1 MNLKTLR
8 NGMDLHG
15 KRVLVR
21 IDANVPVKNGE
32 IVGGTHGKIARV
44 AVDLEWLRQKGAR
57 TIVMTHLGR
66 PGGKRVPAYSVQPI
80 AERLSDLLGVKVKC
94 HTGIVGEDVERSVDN
109 LDAGDLMMI
118 ENVRFHPGEKENSTD
133 FAKQLAAL
141 GDIYINDAFAV
152 CHRGHASISAITD
165 ELPSFAGPLVSNEVR
180 VLSGVKQSPDHPFVL
195 LLGGLKMK
203 TKLPVLKKMLP
214 LVDHVLIGGALANAF
229 LKADGK
235 SVSDSVY
242 EEEGVKIAK
251 GLLADWSEKIVL
263 PSDVVTVKK
272 IRKDARKDQV
282 SVNDV
287 GDNKIIVDLGRQ
299 TVNTFLDYIDKA
311 ETIVWNGPVGYC
323 EKKPFC
329 RGTHKLARGIAVQT
343 GKATTVVGGGD
354 TVPIVE
360 GMELS
365 ERFSLV
371 STGGGAMLTFLAD
384 GDMPGLEVLNESK

>member
-57 TIVMTHLGR
+57 IVVMTHLGR

-94 HTGIVGEDVERSVDN
+94 HTGIVGEEVERSVEN
-109 LDAGDLMMI
+109 MNPGDLMMI
-118 ENVRFHPGEKENSTD
+118 ENVRFHPGEKDNSID

-152 CHRGHASISAITD
+152 CHRRHASISAITNQ
-165 ELPSFAGPLVSNEVR
+165 LPSFAGPLVSNEVR
-180 VLSGVKQSPDHPFVL
+180 VLSGVKKEPDHPFVL

-235 SVSDSVY
+235 PVGDSVY
-242 EEEGVKIAK
+242 EDEGVKIAET
-251 GLLADWSEKIVL
+251 LLKDWSEKIIL
-263 PSDVVTVKK
+263 PGDVVTVKK
-272 IRKDARKDQV
+272 IRKDARKQQV

-287 GDNKIIVDLGRQ
+287 EDNKIIVDLGQQ

-323 EKKPFC
+323 EKEPFC

-343 GKATTVVGGGD
+343 GTATTVVGGGD

-360 GMELS
+360 GMELA

-384 GDMPGLEVLNESK
+384 GEMPGLEVLNES